1 MIKRLTFVLSIFFSF
16 IISAHAKINITT
28 FNGITYVE
36 NATVQE
42 LEELYKKHK
51 YQRFHALDN
60 NAYPAIFVKTLPS
73 DFGDIKSQKYRNE
86 LFIRILTPLALKVNQ
101 ELQNER
107 NQLLKIES
115 SLNKNQTLTEF
126 EINRLDELA
135 KKYDFFTR
143 AKDLDRYKKQIANL
157 KSRINIIPPSI
168 FIAAAAME
176 SNWGFSRVSLKANS
190 LYKEKVWFTNEGLE
204 PLENANDGYR
214 FRIFNSLI
222 DSMRSFALKF
232 NSDINYQ
239 PVWFAREAKAST
251 KDTLL
256 GESMAY
262 TLANSSNLPN
272 FAGIL
277 TYTTAFYDLY
287 SLDLGH
293 LKIGE

>member
-1 MIKRLTFVLSIFFSF
+1 MIKHLFLYLFTYFSL
-16 IISAHAKINITT
+16 IISAQAKINITT
-28 FNGITYVE
+28 YSGLTYVE

-51 YQRFHALDN
+51 YQRFHALDD

-126 EINRLDELA
+126 EINHLNELA

-143 AKDLDRYKKQIANL
+143 DEDQERYKKQITNL

-176 SNWGFSRVSLKANS
+176 SNWGFSRIALKANS
-190 LYKEKVWFTNEGLE
+190 LYKEKVWFTDEGLE

-214 FRIFNSLI
+214 FRIFDSLI
-222 DSMRSFALKF
+222 ESMRSFALKF

-251 KDTLL
+251 KDPLL